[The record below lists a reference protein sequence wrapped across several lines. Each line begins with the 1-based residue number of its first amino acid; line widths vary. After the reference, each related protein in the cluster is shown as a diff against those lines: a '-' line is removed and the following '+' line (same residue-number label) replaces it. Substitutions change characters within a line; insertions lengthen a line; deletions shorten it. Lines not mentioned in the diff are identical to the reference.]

1 MTRSTADEAA
11 VPPLPSPKERRR
23 LREAKSLSEE
33 KVAAVVGVTRATVR
47 SWETGRTNPRG
58 RRRALYAR
66 LIAPEAA
73 VKPAAKPV
81 GKLSGRPSEP
91 KAGPGAGP
99 EPVGSPKAAGSP
111 TPEESPASE
120 ERSASAGSTASEEKP
135 EAEGSPASQ
144 ERPTSQGSTKA
155 AASAAADLPVEPPPP
170 ATPAPPSGASAG
182 TEAADEPGATAQGP
196 GDAGDPKGERDFSP
210 AEAFD
215 ALYAGTAPGLVR
227 QTYLLTGRR
236 SLARE
241 SVERAFELAWHR
253 WPEVAVDRDPGGWVR
268 AAAYE
273 YAMSPWHRLRRAH
286 RHPDAPPTEP
296 GKRALFDALLDLPPA
311 YRRTLLLYDGVGL
324 DLPETAAE
332 TEASTPAAAGRL
344 LTARAAVAERL
355 PDLKGSG
362 SPAEQ
367 SALLHDRL
375 GGLARAEHVP
385 VPRPARAVRTGSES
399 KARLWT
405 RSAVAGV
412 ALLIAVTGLTLHTAP
427 THYEPPIS
435 PPERVGGVPPRGG
448 PQKLTAQD
456 RKLQKSLSEHLA
468 HGPER
473 LVPELR

>member
-1 MTRSTADEAA
+1 MTRSTTDEAA

-33 KVAAVVGVTRATVR
+33 EVAAAVGVTRATVR

-58 RRRALYAR
+58 RKRALYAK
-66 LIAPEAA
+66 LIAPE
-73 VKPAAKPV
+73 PAAKPPAV
-81 GKLSGRPSEP
+81 KPPAATPE
-91 KAGPGAGP
+91 AAAAAVP
-99 EPVGSPKAAGSP
+99 EP
-111 TPEESPASE
+111 
-120 ERSASAGSTASEEKP
+120 
-135 EAEGSPASQ
+135 
-144 ERPTSQGSTKA
+144 
-155 AASAAADLPVEPPPP
+155 ADLPVAPP
-170 ATPAPPSGASAG
+170 APEAPTAAPPADAPPAPDPAPDSDARSGA
-182 TEAADEPGATAQGP
+182 EAPDE
-196 GDAGDPKGERDFSP
+196 RRVSP

-215 ALYAGTAPGLVR
+215 ELYARTAPGLVR

-236 SLARE
+236 ALARE
-241 SVERAFELAWHR
+241 SVERAFELAWQR
-253 WPEVAVDRDPGGWVR
+253 WPEVAVDRDPAGWVR

-273 YAMSPWHRLRRAH
+273 YAMSPWHRLRRTH
-286 RHPDAPPTEP
+286 RQPDAPPTEP

-344 LTARAAVAERL
+344 MTARAAVAERL
-355 PDLKGSG
+355 PELADAA
-362 SPAEQ
+362 PAEQ
-367 SALLHDRL
+367 SALLHDRI

-385 VPRPARAVRTGSES
+385 VPRPARAVRTGSEN

-405 RSAVAGV
+405 RAAVAGV

-427 THYEPPIS
+427 THYEQPIS

-456 RKLQKSLSEHLA
+456 LKLQKSLSEQLA

-473 LVPELR
+473 LVPRLE

>member
-1 MTRSTADEAA
+1 MTRSTTDEAA

-33 KVAAVVGVTRATVR
+33 EVAAAVGVTRATVR
-47 SWETGRTNPRG
+47 SWETGRTSPRG
-58 RRRALYAR
+58 RKRALYAK
-66 LIAPEAA
+66 LIAPEPA
-73 VKPAAKPV
+73 VKPPV
-81 GKLSGRPSEP
+81 
-91 KAGPGAGP
+91 
-99 EPVGSPKAAGSP
+99 V
-111 TPEESPASE
+111 
-120 ERSASAGSTASEEKP
+120 TAE
-135 EAEGSPASQ
+135 
-144 ERPTSQGSTKA
+144 A
-155 AASAAADLPVEPPPP
+155 AAVVATSAAADLPEAPPLPEAPSPAAPPSDPPP
-170 ATPAPPSGASAG
+170 APMSDPRTGAVAADDRSRTAEVPGRPSGTA
-182 TEAADEPGATAQGP
+182 EAPDERRT
-196 GDAGDPKGERDFSP
+196 SP

-215 ALYAGTAPGLVR
+215 ELYARTAPGLVR

-236 SLARE
+236 ALARE
-241 SVERAFELAWHR
+241 SVERAFELAWQR
-253 WPEVAVDRDPGGWVR
+253 WPEVAVDRDPAGWVR

-273 YAMSPWHRLRRAH
+273 YAMSPWHRLRRTH

-344 LTARAAVAERL
+344 MTARAAVAERL
-355 PDLKGSG
+355 PELADAA
-362 SPAEQ
+362 PAEQ
-367 SALLHDRL
+367 SALLQDRL

-405 RSAVAGV
+405 RAAVAGV

-427 THYEPPIS
+427 THYEQPIS

-456 RKLQKSLSEHLA
+456 LKLQKSLNEQVA

-473 LVPELR
+473 LVPQLE

>member
-1 MTRSTADEAA
+1 MTRSTTDEAA

-33 KVAAVVGVTRATVR
+33 EVAAAVGVTRATVR
-47 SWETGRTNPRG
+47 SWETGRTSPRG
-58 RRRALYAR
+58 RKRALYAK
-66 LIAPEAA
+66 LIAPEPA
-73 VKPAAKPV
+73 VKPSVAKPPAV
-81 GKLSGRPSEP
+81 
-91 KAGPGAGP
+91 
-99 EPVGSPKAAGSP
+99 
-111 TPEESPASE
+111 TPEA
-120 ERSASAGSTASEEKP
+120 AAAAVP
-135 EAEGSPASQ
+135 EAAVPAA
-144 ERPTSQGSTKA
+144 P
-155 AASAAADLPVEPPPP
+155 DLPVAPPVPEAPPAAPPADPPP
-170 ATPAPPSGASAG
+170 APAPAPAPNSDTRSGA
-182 TEAADEPGATAQGP
+182 EAPA
-196 GDAGDPKGERDFSP
+196 ERRVSP

-215 ALYAGTAPGLVR
+215 ELYARTAPGLVR

-236 SLARE
+236 ALARE
-241 SVERAFELAWHR
+241 SVERAFELAWQR
-253 WPEVAVDRDPGGWVR
+253 WPEVAVDRDPAGWVR

-273 YAMSPWHRLRRAH
+273 YAMSPWHRLRRTH
-286 RHPDAPPTEP
+286 RQPDAPPTEP

-344 LTARAAVAERL
+344 MTARAAVAERL
-355 PDLKGSG
+355 PELADAA
-362 SPAEQ
+362 PAEQ
-367 SALLHDRL
+367 SALLHDRI

-385 VPRPARAVRTGSES
+385 VPRPARAVRTGSEN

-405 RSAVAGV
+405 RAAVAGV

-427 THYEPPIS
+427 THYEQPIS

-456 RKLQKSLSEHLA
+456 LKLQKSLSEQLA

-473 LVPELR
+473 LVPRLE

>member
-1 MTRSTADEAA
+1 MTRSTTDEAA

-33 KVAAVVGVTRATVR
+33 EVAAAVGVTRATVR
-47 SWETGRTNPRG
+47 SWETGRTSPRG
-58 RRRALYAR
+58 RKRALYAK
-66 LIAPEAA
+66 LIAPEPA
-73 VKPAAKPV
+73 VKPPV
-81 GKLSGRPSEP
+81 
-91 KAGPGAGP
+91 
-99 EPVGSPKAAGSP
+99 V
-111 TPEESPASE
+111 
-120 ERSASAGSTASEEKP
+120 TAE
-135 EAEGSPASQ
+135 
-144 ERPTSQGSTKA
+144 A
-155 AASAAADLPVEPPPP
+155 AAVVATSAAADLPEAPPLPEAPSPAAPPSDPPP
-170 ATPAPPSGASAG
+170 APMSDPRTGAVAADDRSRTAEVPGRPSGTA
-182 TEAADEPGATAQGP
+182 EAPDERRA
-196 GDAGDPKGERDFSP
+196 SP

-215 ALYAGTAPGLVR
+215 ELYARTAPGLVR

-236 SLARE
+236 ALARE
-241 SVERAFELAWHR
+241 SAERAFELAWQR
-253 WPEVAVDRDPGGWVR
+253 WPEVAVDRDPAGWVR

-273 YAMSPWHRLRRAH
+273 YAMSPWHRLRRTH

-344 LTARAAVAERL
+344 MTARAAVAERL
-355 PDLKGSG
+355 PELVDAA
-362 SPAEQ
+362 PAEQ
-367 SALLHDRL
+367 SALLQDRL

-405 RSAVAGV
+405 RAAVAGV

-427 THYEPPIS
+427 THYEQPIS

-456 RKLQKSLSEHLA
+456 LKLQKSLNEQVA

-473 LVPELR
+473 LVPQLE